1 MMFRA
6 RRQNSLNGWICNY
19 PSGYFKLKA
28 AQATGHNPQTN
39 RQSQL
44 DRPSRDRADYILQ
57 PMFGSFESVKFAG
70 RLGRTFVWALWPKVH
85 RLRVFFA
92 NRGVQGTEEK
102 IRQEWSGGR

>member
-6 RRQNSLNGWICNY
+6 RRQNSLSGWICNY

-39 RQSQL
+39 SQSQL

-70 RLGRTFVWALWPKVH
+70 RLGRTFVWALWPKVR

-92 NRGVQGTEEK
+92 NRAYKEPK
-102 IRQEWSGGR
+102 RR